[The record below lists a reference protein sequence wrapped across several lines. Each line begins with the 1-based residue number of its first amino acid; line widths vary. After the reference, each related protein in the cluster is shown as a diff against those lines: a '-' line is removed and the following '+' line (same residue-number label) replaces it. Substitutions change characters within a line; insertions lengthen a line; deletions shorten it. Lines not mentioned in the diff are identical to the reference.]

1 MKNVKFQPIDFSVKI
16 AFFFRLLICSVCFFC
31 FSSSLWSQQVF
42 VASGGATS
50 GSGGSVSFSL
60 GQVFYTEALGTGG
73 HAFQGIQI
81 PYEIFVV
88 SGIEETNQVQLNY
101 MVFPNPVDEYLVLRI
116 DHFPIENIIFQLY
129 DANGRFLREA
139 KIDREETVLPFG
151 KYRAGSYFLR
161 VIKNGTEVKLFKII
175 KH

>member
-1 MKNVKFQPIDFSVKI
+1 MKNVLFQPIDFSVKI

-81 PYEIFVV
+81 TYEIYVV

-116 DHFPIENIIFQLY
+116 DHFPIENIFSNYTMLTDGSSERQKSTGKRRSCLLGNIGQAVIFL
-129 DANGRFLREA
+129 E
-139 KIDREETVLPFG
+139 
-151 KYRAGSYFLR
+151 
-161 VIKNGTEVKLFKII
+161 
-175 KH
+175 